1 MHTTTRSDV
10 PLETL
15 PPVGAPGRMPRR
27 SVVVVAV
34 APINLSQRISTLA
47 IAVLVAGVALA
58 ILTTRDHL
66 WWQLHFSQLGTFG
79 DFSSSS
85 FNGAVIIAGALLVLY
100 AVFLAADL
108 SHVMTIR
115 ASRGLRWAIAS
126 AGLHLTVV
134 GLIPIP
140 VSMDMHDRAAAG
152 LALSFLAMF
161 AFALGLRKVSLRF
174 RLGTAIGVLIIA
186 SGMVLLILQVIT
198 LAAYEAMAFGIV
210 GIWLP
215 ALNRVVRGW
224 MPHTNR
230 SAAGHRTARAV
241 PGDEAD
247 EPARRAPHRPIRRR
261 VRRPRNRAYMPNTP
275 RTISAARSTQGS
287 TRPTA
292 PAHATLSGAP
302 RRTRARAAGMTTAGR
317 DRSHRP
323 SASRRP

>member
-1 MHTTTRSDV
+1 MPARARRRPIASSAPATTSV
-10 PLETL
+10 P
-15 PPVGAPGRMPRR
+15 
-27 SVVVVAV
+27 V

-66 WWQLHFSQLGTFG
+66 WWHLHFSQLGTFG
-79 DFSSSS
+79 DFSSYS

-126 AGLHLTVV
+126 AGLHMTVV

-186 SGMVLLILQVIT
+186 TGMVLLILQIIT

-210 GIWLP
+210 GVWLP

-224 MPHTNR
+224 TPHA
-230 SAAGHRTARAV
+230 SASTVPHATPRAV
-241 PGDEAD
+241 PTDASD
-247 EPARRAPHRPIRRR
+247 EPSRPVRHRPVRHR
-261 VRRPRNRAYMPNTP
+261 VRRQPSRAYAMSTP
-275 RTISAARSTQGS
+275 RRIAATRS
-287 TRPTA
+287 TRPPIHVRANT
-292 PAHATLSGAP
+292 SGAP

-317 DRSHRP
+317 EHSHRP
-323 SASRRP
+323 TASRRI

>member
-1 MHTTTRSDV
+1 MPARVRRRPVTSSAHATAV
-10 PLETL
+10 P
-15 PPVGAPGRMPRR
+15 
-27 SVVVVAV
+27 V
-34 APINLSQRISTLA
+34 APVNLSQRISTLA

-66 WWQLHFSQLGTFG
+66 WWHLHFSQLGTFG
-79 DFSSSS
+79 DFSSYS
-85 FNGAVIIAGALLVLY
+85 FNGAVVIAGALLVLY

-126 AGLHLTVV
+126 AGLHMTVV

-174 RLGTAIGVLIIA
+174 RLGTVIGVLIIA
-186 SGMVLLILQVIT
+186 TGMVLLILQVIT

-210 GIWLP
+210 GVWLP

-224 MPHTNR
+224 MPR
-230 SAAGHRTARAV
+230 ASESAVPHATSRAV
-241 PGDEAD
+241 AADASD
-247 EPARRAPHRPIRRR
+247 EPSRPARHRPVRHR
-261 VRRPRNRAYMPNTP
+261 VRRPRNRAYAPSMPRRVTAT
-275 RTISAARSTQGS
+275 RS
-287 TRPTA
+287 TRPPIQA
-292 PAHATLSGAP
+292 RATTSGAP

-317 DRSHRP
+317 EHSHRP
-323 SASRRP
+323 TASRRI

>member
-1 MHTTTRSDV
+1 MHTTTQSDA

-27 SVVVVAV
+27 SVVAG

-108 SHVMTIR
+108 SHVMTVR
-115 ASRGLRWAIAS
+115 SSRGLRWAIAS

-174 RLGTAIGVLIIA
+174 RLGTAVGVLIIA

-210 GIWLP
+210 GAWLP

-224 MPHTNR
+224 MPHANHSTPGR
-230 SAAGHRTARAV
+230 RTSRVV
-241 PGDEAD
+241 PGA
-247 EPARRAPHRPIRRR
+247 EPSRRAPHRPTRCR
-261 VRRPRNRAYMPNTP
+261 VRRPRNRASMPNTP
-275 RTISAARSTQGS
+275 RTISAARSPRGS

-292 PAHATLSGAP
+292 PARATMSGAP
-302 RRTRARAAGMTTAGR
+302 RRTRARATGMTTAGR